1 MIRKVLFGVVVV
13 LTTAIATAS
22 PVVAEPSPFSVLN
35 CSCDGSAS
43 FQPRGTMNEQIDT
56 GIQNGLAN
64 LLGDGG

>member
-1 MIRKVLFGVVVV
+1 VIRKVLFGVVVIV
-13 LTTAIATAS
+13 TTATATAS

-56 GIQNGLAN
+56 GIENGLTD
-64 LLGDGG
+64 LLGPQG